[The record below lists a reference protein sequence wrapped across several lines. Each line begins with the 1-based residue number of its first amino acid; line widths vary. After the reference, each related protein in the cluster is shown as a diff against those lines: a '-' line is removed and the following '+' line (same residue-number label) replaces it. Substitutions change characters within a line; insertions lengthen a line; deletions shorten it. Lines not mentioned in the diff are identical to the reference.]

1 MIRKSTTFSH
11 EITIIVLIGVVS
23 FIISIFSPAFFSLAT
38 LFDLV
43 RSSLPLSIMAL
54 GVLPVLIAGEIDIS
68 FVSVA
73 AMSSFATHMIL
84 LKFNY
89 QGGISVYL
97 ILASLIGALS
107 GLILGIIVTTF
118 NLPVFHVSLG
128 LWMFWYGF
136 NLYFLSPTMNFKLP
150 QGLVGYYSR
159 YLITV
164 KDPVVGVTGL
174 HISVLY
180 LVATIVFIWWLLK
193 YTVTGRALY
202 AIGGNREVAVRTGY
216 NVKLALRIALIIDG
230 ALAGIAGVIQSSY
243 SRFFNPIL
251 FRGNE
256 LLVIAAAVIGGVSI
270 TGGYGSVVGVILG
283 VFFIQIST
291 RGLVYLGI
299 PAEYQQFVLGA
310 IFIIFFAISSIATR
324 GKKKESLFRKLFHK
338 Y

>member
-1 MIRKSTTFSH
+1 MARKGKTFSH
-11 EITIIVLIGVVS
+11 EITLAILIGVVS
-23 FIISIFSPAFFSLAT
+23 FVISLFSPAFLSFAT

-54 GVLPVLIAGEIDIS
+54 GILPVLIAGEIDIS

-73 AMSSFATHMIL
+73 AMSSFATHMML

-89 QGGISVYL
+89 QGGISLYL
-97 ILASLIGALS
+97 IIASIIGALA
-107 GLILGIIVTTF
+107 GLVVGIIATSF

-159 YLITV
+159 YLVTV
-164 KDPVVGVTGL
+164 KDPVVGITGL
-174 HISVLY
+174 HTSVIY
-180 LVATIVFIWWLLK
+180 LLIITLFIWWLLK
-193 YTVTGRALY
+193 YTLLGRALY
-202 AIGGNREVAVRTGY
+202 AIGGNREVAIRTGY
-216 NVKLALRIALIIDG
+216 NVKLTLRVALIIDG
-230 ALAGIAGVIQSSY
+230 VLAAIAGVVQSSY

-270 TGGYGSVVGVILG
+270 TGGYGSVIGVILG

-291 RGLVYLGI
+291 RGLIYLGI

-310 IFIIFFAISSIATR
+310 ILIIFFAISSAITENDGGR
-324 GKKKESLFRKLFHK
+324 SFLRRLFRRN
-338 Y
+338 